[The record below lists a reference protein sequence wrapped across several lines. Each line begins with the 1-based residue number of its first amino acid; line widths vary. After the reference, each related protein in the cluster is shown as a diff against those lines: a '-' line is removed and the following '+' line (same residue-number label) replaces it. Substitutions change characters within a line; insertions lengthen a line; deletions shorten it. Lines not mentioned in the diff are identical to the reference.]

1 MKAFVYTKEQKP
13 QKVAII
19 NQVSSVYVSERTIHI
34 LTWSGADFTFNT
46 EKYKTTIYQN

>member
-19 NQVSSVYVSERTIHI
+19 NQVASVYVSERTIYI
-34 LTWSGADFTFNT
+34 ISASGAEFTFNT